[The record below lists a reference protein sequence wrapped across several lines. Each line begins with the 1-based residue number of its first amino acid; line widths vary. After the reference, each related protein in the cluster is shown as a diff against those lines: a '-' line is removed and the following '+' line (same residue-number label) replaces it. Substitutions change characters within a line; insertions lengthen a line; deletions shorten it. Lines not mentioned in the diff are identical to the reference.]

1 MPPPASARA
10 GVKGGLP
17 TPPPTLGGRMA
28 DQQIKD
34 LQSQRAGGGKG
45 SAMDGVGEFD
55 SDIYGASSNKF
66 DGYATELP
74 SENDE
79 QADPS

>member
-1 MPPPASARA
+1 
-10 GVKGGLP
+10 
-17 TPPPTLGGRMA
+17 MA